1 MFLYNFLSLTK
12 SFNSYAIRFKLS
24 QGYCPCKS
32 ISYLLSKKKYK
43 GFPPCIAFCCRV
55 SEWRFIL
62 GFLSFFG
69 FKVFAKLFPF
79 ILEAK
84 VNGDPRGI
92 LGEFAQ
98 AKDVFTI
105 LFSDFDVPEIIV
117 DPFFNL
123 LYVLQ
128 KVKWIFDAFP
138 EGHKERLFAGVAKSC
153 FAEFFTRGL
162 IGEDTCDFELS
173 VFTGKLFKVL
183 NICHSVGY

>member
-1 MFLYNFLSLTK
+1 M
-12 SFNSYAIRFKLS
+12 
-24 QGYCPCKS
+24 Q
-32 ISYLLSKKKYK
+32 KYK
-43 GFPPCIAFCCRV
+43 LFTCKKEIQGGFPLALLFCCRV

-62 GFLSFFG
+62 SFLSCFG
-69 FKVFAKLFPF
+69 FKVFAELVPC

-128 KVKWIFDAFP
+128 KVKRIFDAFP
-138 EGHKERLFAGVAKSC
+138 EGHKERLFARVAKSC
-153 FAEFFTRGL
+153 FAEFFTGGF

-173 VFTGKLFKVL
+173 VFPGKLFKVL